1 MWKLHGATSQ
11 LMLTSVLG
19 SSILKGTQQDQQQQ
33 QLRTVKDFP
42 SWDALIADSGNHVN
56 FFACFV
62 KISCVFISIIRLLL
76 LRFSF
81 MIQHQMNDPQRL
93 FLQDFFRRLKD

>member
-1 MWKLHGATSQ
+1 MWKLHELGATSQ
-11 LMLTSVLG
+11 LLLTSVLG

-42 SWDALIADSGNHVN
+42 SWDALMADSGNHQES
-56 FFACFV
+56 FACFV

-76 LRFSF
+76 
-81 MIQHQMNDPQRL
+81 
-93 FLQDFFRRLKD
+93 

>member
-1 MWKLHGATSQ
+1 MWKLHELGATSQ

-42 SWDALIADSGNHVN
+42 SWDALMANSGN
-56 FFACFV
+56 
-62 KISCVFISIIRLLL
+62 
-76 LRFSF
+76 
-81 MIQHQMNDPQRL
+81 QRI
-93 FLQDFFRRLKD
+93 FLPVM

>member
-1 MWKLHGATSQ
+1 MWKLHELGATSQ

-42 SWDALIADSGNHVN
+42 NWDALMADSGNLQESFA
-56 FFACFV
+56 FFF
-62 KISCVFISIIRLLL
+62 KNSCVLLTS
-76 LRFSF
+76 RDG
-81 MIQHQMNDPQRL
+81 QNDD
-93 FLQDFFRRLKD
+93 LQPSTFDLYLYL